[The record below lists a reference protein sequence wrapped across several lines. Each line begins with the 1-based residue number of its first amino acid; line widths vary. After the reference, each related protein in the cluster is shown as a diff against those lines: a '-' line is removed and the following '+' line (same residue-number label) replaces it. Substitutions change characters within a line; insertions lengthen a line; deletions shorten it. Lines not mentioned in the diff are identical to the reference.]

1 MDAAA
6 VKEAIEAGIPG
17 ATAEVSTPRNPD
29 HAAEDPHY
37 AAVVVAEAFEG
48 QSLVDQH
55 RMVYDALGEAMTR
68 EIHAIELRTYTPTEY
83 QESEVP

>member
-29 HAAEDPHY
+29 HAPDDPHY

-48 QSLVDQH
+48 HTLVDQH

-68 EIHAIELRTYTPTEY
+68 EIHAIELKTYTPD
-83 QESEVP
+83 

>member
-6 VKEAIEAGIPG
+6 VKQAIEEGIPG

-37 AAVVVAEAFEG
+37 AAIVVAEVFEG
-48 QSLVDQH
+48 HSLVDQH

-83 QESEVP
+83 QE

>member
-6 VKEAIEAGIPG
+6 VKEAIEQGIPG
-17 ATAEVSTPRNPD
+17 ATADVTTPRNPD

-37 AAVVVAEAFEG
+37 AAVVIAEAFEG
-48 QSLVDQH
+48 HSLVDQH

-68 EIHAIELRTYTPTEY
+68 EIHAIELKTFTPEEHR
-83 QESEVP
+83 QQQAR

>member
-6 VKEAIEAGIPG
+6 VKAAIEQGIPG
-17 ATAEVSTPRNPD
+17 ASAAVSTPRNPD

-37 AAVVVAEAFEG
+37 AAVVIAEAFEG
-48 QSLVDQH
+48 HSLVEQH

-68 EIHAIELRTYTPTEY
+68 EIHAIELKTYTPDEHRH
-83 QESEVP
+83 QQAP

>member
-1 MDAAA
+1 MDAAG

-48 QSLVDQH
+48 HTLVDQH

-68 EIHAIELRTYTPTEY
+68 EIHAIELKTYTPDE
-83 QESEVP
+83 QRS